1 LELRV
6 IREQV
11 EGVGGVLKWI
21 SSERQ
26 FGDGFTKMAA
36 RQLLADRL
44 RHGSIKFTWDP
55 EYQAS
60 KKKTAAEREKSRNEF
75 TTTTTKI
82 THNHH
87 KPHTTEQEDAHDD
100 KAPATNADENMTVEP
115 YVTDPNL
122 TFENAQLSVDADVT
136 LNVQTPED
144 VRFMEEIYDIETN
157 AAHGEPL
164 VLPNNQVPVEAYSLS
179 HGGAGAMLKYVFMA
193 TAFCTSESVELEV
206 QDQCS
211 ADDAP
216 LTATAQSTWVSILI
230 VFLAFLLGLLFHYV
244 VSKQLKEEVRS
255 LRDANAQLLRGQTNM
270 ELTNR
275 QLNTENQR
283 LRSTLIDRELVI
295 DNNQELREQERQDD
309 RNTIRRA
316 SGILDRAMTETWNLN
331 QFHLHFA
338 TTGRCWYADTN
349 CAGLQNANRVE
360 TREACTFCLSRCL
373 PPWIPDQTF
382 GTTLKEE
389 IERFW
394 RDHGRVNYV
403 DSIIH

>member
-1 LELRV
+1 
-6 IREQV
+6 
-11 EGVGGVLKWI
+11 
-21 SSERQ
+21 
-26 FGDGFTKMAA
+26 M
-36 RQLLADRL
+36 
-44 RHGSIKFTWDP
+44 
-55 EYQAS
+55 
-60 KKKTAAEREKSRNEF
+60 
-75 TTTTTKI
+75 
-82 THNHH
+82 
-87 KPHTTEQEDAHDD
+87 
-100 KAPATNADENMTVEP
+100 
-115 YVTDPNL
+115 
-122 TFENAQLSVDADVT
+122 
-136 LNVQTPED
+136 
-144 VRFMEEIYDIETN
+144 
-157 AAHGEPL
+157 
-164 VLPNNQVPVEAYSLS
+164 
-179 HGGAGAMLKYVFMA
+179 
-193 TAFCTSESVELEV
+193 
-206 QDQCS
+206 
-211 ADDAP
+211 
-216 LTATAQSTWVSILI
+216 LI

-270 ELTNR
+270 ELINR

-309 RNTIRRA
+309 RNTVRRA

-338 TTGRCWYADTN
+338 TTGRCWHADTN
-349 CAGLQNANRVE
+349 CAGLQNANRIE

-394 RDHGRVNYV
+394 QDHGRVNYV